1 MLKIR
6 KIMISKGEIAESM
19 EYLRNDK
26 LKYYIYSYKILKGKR
41 WITLIRWDNMDGI
54 EHVDIYDENGNYIH
68 TREFARRDF
77 DSIVKIISTF
87 RKNIIAMDLKNI

>member
-1 MLKIR
+1 
-6 KIMISKGEIAESM
+6 
-19 EYLRNDK
+19 
-26 LKYYIYSYKILKGKR
+26 
-41 WITLIRWDNMDGI
+41 MDGI